1 MALPGDVHAQLDARL
16 QGLLPHLNE
25 RQRRLILAN
34 EARILGHGGIRTVAR
49 IARVSES
56 TVRKGVFELEA
67 GGEPLAEGRVR
78 KPGGGRQTAVE
89 RDPELLPALLR
100 LVEPDERGDPMSP
113 LRWTTKSLRNLAEE
127 LTRHGHAVSPV
138 TVGRLLRENGF
149 SLQAASKRLEGKQH
163 PDRDV
168 QFRYI
173 NEQVKA
179 HQSDGEP
186 VISVDTKKKEMLG
199 QLLNPGRQWR
209 PKGDPVEVEDH
220 SFFFAPNGEVAIP
233 YGIYDM
239 TAGTGWVNVGVD
251 HDTSVF
257 AVESIRRWWH
267 SRGSLDYPKAA
278 RLLITADAGGSN
290 GYRYRV
296 WKSELAALA
305 TETGLNITVCH
316 FPPGTSKW
324 NKVEHRLFSH
334 ITMNWRGRPLTSHEV
349 VVRSIAATRTRTGL
363 RVEAALDPRPYP
375 LGVTVSK
382 AQLQQLPIEYH
393 PERGTWNYSIGP
405 RGHSTCT
412 SSVRAAPD
420 TARQEA
426 LGILS
431 DPRFTGMSHVELSA
445 LAERIA
451 PDLGA
456 LREERLHRQRGRARR
471 QEAGNHGR
479 PALTP
484 ADKVLL
490 AVVYLRHVTSQN
502 VMAEMLSLNQH
513 AIGPAIK
520 DVRRA
525 LTEHGVV
532 IAPTTLCFAS
542 SRDLIAFVRHGTLP
556 PGRFSPSQALSDPV
570 LTGMSRADLA
580 ALIERLSLRHAALVE
595 KRRHQRRGGPRQ
607 PGTRGGVFRQKI
619 TDAERILAAVLYA
632 RKAGTR
638 PALAEAFGI
647 GLRTL
652 NSALTEVQS
661 ILQEEGI
668 ELPPAATRFTTAA
681 DLLAA
686 GRVLQ
691 EPLSNSDTP
700 MS

>member
-1 MALPGDVHAQLDARL
+1 MALPNGVIGQLVARFEV
-16 QGLLPHLNE
+16 LLPHLNE
-25 RQRRLILAN
+25 RQRRLMLAN
-34 EARILGHGGIRTVAR
+34 EARLLGHGGVRAVAR

-56 TVRKGVFELEA
+56 TIRKGVIELEA

-78 KPGGGRQTAVE
+78 RPGGGRHRSVE

-127 LTRHGHAVSPV
+127 LTRQGHAISPV
-138 TVGRLLRENGF
+138 TVGKLLRENGF
-149 SLQAASKRLEGKQH
+149 SLQVASKKLEGKQH
-163 PDRDV
+163 PDRDA

-173 NEQVKA
+173 NEQVKE
-179 HQSDGEP
+179 HQDDGEP
-186 VISVDTKKKEMLG
+186 VISVDTKKKEILG
-199 QLLNPGRQWR
+199 QLLNPGQQWR

-220 SFFFAPNGEVAIP
+220 SFFLAPNGETAIP

-251 HDTSVF
+251 HDTSTF
-257 AVESIRRWWH
+257 AVASIRRWWRA
-267 SRGSLDYPKAA
+267 RGQLDYPHAT

-296 WKSELAALA
+296 WRSELAGLA
-305 TETGLNITVCH
+305 SQTGLNITVCH

-324 NKVEHRLFSH
+324 NKVEPRLFSH

-349 VVRSIAATRTRTGL
+349 VVQSIAATRTRTGL
-363 RVEAALDPRPYP
+363 RVEAALDPRAYP
-375 LGVTVSK
+375 LGITVSK
-382 AQLQQLPIEYH
+382 AELQQLPIKHH
-393 PERGTWNYSIGP
+393 PERATWNYTISP
-405 RGHSTCT
+405 HGHSTRAP
-412 SSVRAAPD
+412 SVTAPD

-431 DPRFTGMSHVELSA
+431 DPRFTGMSHAELSA

-456 LREERLHRQRGRARR
+456 LREERLHRQRGGARR
-471 QEAGNHGR
+471 QDAGNHGR

-484 ADKVLL
+484 TDKVLL
-490 AVVYLRHVTSQN
+490 TLVYLRHVASQN
-502 VMAEMLSLNQH
+502 VMADMLGMTQH

-520 DVRRA
+520 DVCRA
-525 LTEHGVV
+525 LTAHRVV
-532 IAPTTLCFAS
+532 ITPTTLCFS
-542 SRDLIAFVRHGTLP
+542 NRQDLIAFVRHGTLP
-556 PGRFSPSQALSDPV
+556 PGRFRPSDALSDPV

-580 ALIERLSLRHAALVE
+580 TLIERLSVRHAALVE
-595 KRRHQRRGGPRQ
+595 KRRHQQRGGPRK

-661 ILQEEGI
+661 VIQDEGI

-686 GRVLQ
+686 GRAFQ
-691 EPLSNSDTP
+691 EPPSDTDTP

>member
-1 MALPGDVHAQLDARL
+1 MALPGDVHGQLAVRFEV
-16 QGLLPHLNE
+16 LLPHLNE
-25 RQRRLILAN
+25 RQRRLMLAN
-34 EARILGHGGIRTVAR
+34 EARLLGHGGVRAVAR
-49 IARVSES
+49 IAGVSES

-67 GGEPLAEGRVR
+67 GGEPLDEGRVR
-78 KPGGGRQTAVE
+78 RPGGGRRRAVE

-113 LRWTTKSLRNLAEE
+113 LRWTTKSLRNLAAE
-127 LTRHGHAVSPV
+127 LTRQGHAVSPV
-138 TVGRLLRENGF
+138 TVGRLLRETGF

-163 PDRDV
+163 PDRDA

-173 NEQVKA
+173 NEQVKG
-179 HQSDGEP
+179 HQGDGEP
-186 VISVDTKKKEMLG
+186 VISVDTKKKEVLG
-199 QLLNPGRQWR
+199 QLHNPGHQWR
-209 PKGDPVEVEDH
+209 PKGDPVKVEDH
-220 SFFFAPNGEVAIP
+220 SFFFAPNSETAIP
-233 YGIYDM
+233 YGIYDL
-239 TAGTGWVNVGVD
+239 TADTGWVNVGVD
-251 HDTSVF
+251 HDTSAF
-257 AVESIRRWWH
+257 AVASIRRWWQA
-267 SRGSLDYPKAA
+267 RGRLDYPRAT
-278 RLLITADAGGSN
+278 RLLVTADAGGSN

-296 WKSELAALA
+296 WRSELAGLA
-305 TETGLNITVCH
+305 AETGLNITVCH

-349 VVRSIAATRTRTGL
+349 VVQSIAATRTRTGL
-363 RVEAALDPRPYP
+363 RVEAALDRRPYP
-375 LGVTVSK
+375 LGLTVSK
-382 AQLQQLPIEYH
+382 DQLEQLPIKHH
-393 PERGTWNYSIGP
+393 PERSAWNYTISP
-405 RGHSTCT
+405 HSHSTQAA
-412 SSVRAAPD
+412 SVAAALS

-426 LGILS
+426 LAILA
-431 DPRFTGMSHVELSA
+431 DPRFTGMSHAELST
-445 LAERIA
+445 LVERIA

-471 QEAGNHGR
+471 QEAGNHAR
-479 PALTP
+479 PALTS

-502 VMAEMLSLNQH
+502 VMADMLGMNQH
-513 AIGPAIK
+513 TIGPAIK

-525 LTEHGVV
+525 LATHGVA
-532 IAPTTLCFAS
+532 IAPTTLCFS
-542 SRDLIAFVRHGTLP
+542 NSQDLITFVRHGTLP
-556 PGRFSPSQALSDPV
+556 PGRFRPSETLSDPA

-580 ALIERLSLRHAALVE
+580 ALIERLSVQHAALVE
-595 KRRHQRRGGPRQ
+595 KRRHQQRGGPRQ

-619 TDAERILAAVLYA
+619 TDAERILAAVLYT

-647 GLRTL
+647 SLRTL
-652 NSALTEVQS
+652 NSALFEVQS
-661 ILQEEGI
+661 LLQDERI

-686 GRVLQ
+686 GRALE
-691 EPLSNSDTP
+691 EPPSDTDTP